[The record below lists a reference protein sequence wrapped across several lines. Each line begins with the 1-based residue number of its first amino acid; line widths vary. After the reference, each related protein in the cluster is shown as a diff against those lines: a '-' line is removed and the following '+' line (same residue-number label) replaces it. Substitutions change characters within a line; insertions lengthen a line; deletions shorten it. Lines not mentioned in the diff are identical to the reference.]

1 MTALPGVAPQQPPQS
16 SKSSNCLAFATAGC
30 AVLIVIGVISVVAL
44 LVFVLGIIKRSDA
57 YTGARDRVV
66 SDPRVI
72 ARLGAP
78 VAAGWWVR
86 GTVNVKKES
95 GEADFQFPVDGPKGS
110 ATVHAVAER
119 AGNRWTY
126 TQLTVTP
133 ATVPPI
139 DLMQ

>member
-1 MTALPGVAPQQPPQS
+1 MTALPGTTPQQPPQS
-16 SKSSNCLAFATAGC
+16 SKTSSCLGFAAAGC
-30 AVLIVIGVISVVAL
+30 AVLIVIGVVAVVVL

-72 ARLGAP
+72 ARLGSP

-86 GTVNVKKES
+86 GTVNTRNDR
-95 GEADFQFPVDGPKGS
+95 GNADFEFPVHGPKGS

-126 TQLTVTP
+126 TELTATP
-133 ATVPPI
+133 ATGPPI